1 MVVRLLLLPI
11 YPSMETEVSKVIG
24 TEVVVDGDYYYH

>member
-11 YPSMETEVSKVIG
+11 YPSMETGVSEVIG
-24 TEVVVDGDYYYH
+24 TEVVVDGDY